1 MENNLFA
8 GLVGNNISVADKFWK
23 WGRIEK
29 GEKLIDPLLFW
40 GCSTLGYDRND
51 IIDYVFENIK
61 KYKNEG
67 ASQPSLKSDKI
78 YLNDFSF
85 KLAEKLY
92 NMSDGFK
99 TIFTLSGSSA
109 NEGAIKLSSAY
120 HYLKKNFKK
129 NKILHIK
136 DSYHGSTF
144 LLQNITGTLFDENV
158 LYTQKPYDGV
168 LSVDRDFKIEDLNFD
183 DVMCIIVEPC
193 SYSGE
198 MTPYTKEFWE
208 KLKLIRS
215 QYDVLIVI
223 DDIFTGGGKTG
234 DYFGWKNLPIKPSI
248 FTMSKAITNGH
259 FPISFCCYDKK
270 IDQIIPDDF
279 DWQFGFTH
287 SFTVPGQLAALKYI
301 SILEDEKILENH
313 NFIKNRAIEIFKK
326 KSKKIIN
333 SFGLIFNI
341 DYTRPRAS
349 NNPLQHLIQI
359 PITADDEYFSLLEK
373 QI

>member
-1 MENNLFA
+1 MENKLFK
-8 GLVGNNISVADKFWK
+8 GLICDRQKESLFVADKFWK
-23 WGRIEK
+23 WGRIEN

-40 GCSTLGYDRND
+40 GCSILGYDRND
-51 IIDYVFENIK
+51 IIDYVFQNIK
-61 KYKNEG
+61 TYKNEC
-67 ASQPSLKSDKI
+67 ASELSLKSDKR

-85 KLAEKLY
+85 DLTNKLY
-92 NMSDGFK
+92 KMSGGYK
-99 TIFTLSGSSA
+99 TIFALSGSSA

-168 LSVDRDFKIEDLNFD
+168 KSVDRNFKVDDLNFD
-183 DVMCIIVEPC
+183 DIMCIIVEPC

-198 MTPYTKEFWE
+198 MTPYTEEFWE
-208 KLKLIRS
+208 KLKLIRLK
-215 QYDVLIVI
+215 YDVLIIV

-234 DYFGWKNLPIKPSI
+234 NYFGWKNLPIKPSI

-259 FPISFCCYDKK
+259 FPISFICYDTN
-270 IDQIIPDDF
+270 IDNIIPNDF
-279 DWQFGFTH
+279 EWQFGFTH
-287 SFTVPGQLAALKYI
+287 SFTIPGQLAALKYI

-313 NFIKNRAIEIFKK
+313 NLLKSKAIEIFNK

-333 SFGLIFNI
+333 SFGLLFNI
-341 DYTRPRAS
+341 EQ
-349 NNPLQHLIQI
+349 NMIQV